1 MSGDSGTVGEPQK
14 RKVHSR
20 LFGASRVD
28 SVGADSSPSSSGLD
42 GGSQASMVM
51 EEDVH
56 GVRGEVASADR
67 MEKFRL
73 IAQSTSD
80 FIALATFDANPVF
93 TYVSPS
99 HEKFLGYEV
108 GELLGKSP
116 LSFIHEEDRERLL
129 MTLVEYVRAKNEGAL
144 TEAMRENPPK
154 LFFRFQDKHGEWHFF
169 QSTCNIVKDELLF
182 ISKDITQEH
191 QMQGKLRENEKRLS
205 AIIQGLSIPAFFL
218 DKDHKIVYWNKALEE
233 LSRVRAEDII
243 GTKNQWKA
251 FYSEKRPVLAD
262 LIIDGSSKD
271 LNDWYAGKIEK
282 SKLLDQSYEAIDLFP
297 RFGTN
302 GKWLRF
308 TAAAIRNT
316 NGELIGALE
325 TLEDITDR
333 KKAEIALQESEKNYR
348 LLFESAG
355 DAIVLMDMTGKIINA
370 NDKLLRLG
378 GMSKEELIGKHF
390 KDLKLFPLKDLPRIM
405 AHFASIVAGKGKPTT
420 ITMQN
425 KKGEWKHLE
434 ASSSI
439 ISRDG
444 KKLGILSII
453 HDITDRAQAEENLQ
467 KSEEKYRLVVENA
480 MEMIIVTQDSVIK
493 FANQSTLNLL
503 GYTQEEL
510 HSKPFIEFIQTDDR
524 QMVNERYTARSKGVT
539 SNPIYSFKIVTKQE
553 KVRWVEIQTVNIS
566 WQGKPALLH
575 FLRDITDQK
584 QTLKELKA
592 SETKYR
598 NLYDTLRDGSAVV
611 DTQGRITE
619 CNAAFENLVGYSI
632 NELQKMTFKE
642 ITPKKWNAIENRI
655 LNQITE
661 RGYTDLY
668 EKEYRRKDGKIIP
681 VELQVYAL
689 YDNEHHSTGYWAFV
703 RDITRRKKME
713 SEQKE
718 NEERIRAIVKNA
730 PIGIAVI
737 DAAKNITDANTAFC
751 NILAYPEVELLKMN
765 FMDIIYTEDF
775 QELMSRMA
783 DLENGRLAFIQQEK
797 RFIKKD
803 GSQII
808 GKIVIN
814 ALRDQNNHPSIFI
827 AELEDVTDRKH
838 LYDAIKTSEE
848 KFVKA
853 FKVSPM
859 AISITRLKDGKFIE
873 INEAFEK
880 YFGYKRKELFEQTT
894 IQKGLWFDTKDRD
907 FIVAEL
913 LKKGSVVNQELRFNT
928 NGGIVKIARCSA
940 ELMDINNEQ
949 CFLSVLIDITEQK
962 KTEEAVQQSEK
973 KYREFVNFL
982 PQIVFEADSQ
992 GTISLVNQTAYKLTG
1007 YTEDDIKKGVN
1018 IFQVIAACDHERVRS
1033 NLIKLAQTGYMTGN
1047 EYLLQRKDGTTFPA
1061 IIHTALATHENASA
1075 GIRGFAVDISE
1086 RKQMEKQISDALDFN
1101 RKIIETSPIGKLIYD
1116 SEGQCVSANE
1126 AAAKATGGTVEEL
1139 LTQNFHHLESWKK
1152 SGMYETALKA
1162 LSQGVQEN
1170 LETKVATTFGKEV
1183 WFNLVFS
1190 PFTSEG
1196 KQHLL
1201 VHVIDISAKKKAE
1214 LTVQYERDLSKKYL
1228 SLVGTMIIGINMDQ
1242 KVILVN
1248 NKGCEI
1254 LGWNEEE
1261 IIGKNWFDT
1270 FIPEHFRTGIRQ
1282 MFQKII
1288 AGEIIPYE
1296 HVEGNRIVTK
1306 NGEERVIAW
1315 NNTLIRDEAGNI
1327 IATLSAGEDITERK
1341 KLEEQLIESEQR
1353 YRQQFDNASD
1363 AIFLADPET
1372 GLILDCN
1379 KAATMLLG
1387 MEKSTIVGR
1396 SQRSMHPDTDNTTS
1410 LTDDFKL
1417 HATGF
1422 SMTPIDKQ
1430 VVTNSGELKDVI
1442 INASIVDYKGKKV
1455 LQGIFH
1461 DITERKMAEK
1471 DLLFINSVLKAQYET
1486 TPDALLVVS
1495 LDGKILSFNNRFIDT
1510 WKIPTD
1516 IIQTNDDKKMI
1527 ENILPQIKNSEGFME
1542 RIQHLNSHHNE
1553 KSYDLIEITDG
1564 RIIERYSYPLVDAN
1578 KDFLGRIWCFR
1589 DITDRK
1595 RAELQL
1601 KNKLEE
1607 LERYKKVTVDR
1618 ELKMM
1623 ELKNEIN
1630 ILRKK

>member
-1 MSGDSGTVGEPQK
+1 MHESDGKNLMSDIY
-14 RKVHSR
+14 
-20 LFGASRVD
+20 
-28 SVGADSSPSSSGLD
+28 
-42 GGSQASMVM
+42 
-51 EEDVH
+51 
-56 GVRGEVASADR
+56 
-67 MEKFRL
+67 EKYRL
-73 IAQSTSD
+73 IALTTSD
-80 FIALATFDANPVF
+80 LIVFTTFDTNPVYTF
-93 TYVSPS
+93 VSPS
-99 HEKFLGYEV
+99 HKKILGYDAE
-108 GELLGKSP
+108 EMLGKSGFE
-116 LSFIHEEDRERLL
+116 FIHESDREHLVTLL
-129 MTLVEYVRAKNEGAL
+129 LKYIDAKMNSGL
-144 TEAMRENPPK
+144 TEEMMKNAPK
-154 LFFRFQDKHGEWHFF
+154 LEYRFRDKSGQWHFL
-169 QSTCNIVKDELLF
+169 QSTVDIVNNELLF
-182 ISKDITQEH
+182 ISKDVTEKKHIE
-191 QMQGKLRENEKRLS
+191 MQLQENEKRLNS
-205 AIIQGLSIPAFFL
+205 IIQGLSIPAFFL
-218 DKDHKIVYWNKALEE
+218 GKDHKVIYWNKALEE

-262 LIIDGSSKD
+262 LLIDGSSKD
-271 LNDWYAGKIEK
+271 LNDWYAGRIEK
-282 SKLLDQSYEAIDLFP
+282 SRLLDQSYEAIDLFP
-297 RFGTN
+297 RLGTN

-308 TAAAIRNT
+308 TAAPIRDT

-348 LLFESAG
+348 LLFDSAG
-355 DAIVLMDMTGKIINA
+355 DAIVLLDMKGKILNV
-370 NDKLLRLG
+370 NDKFLRLG
-378 GMSKEELIGKHF
+378 GMSKEELMGKHF
-390 KDLKLFPLKDLPRIM
+390 KDLNLISLKDLPKIM
-405 AHFASIVAGKGKPTT
+405 AHFASIIAGKNKLSTVT
-420 ITMQN
+420 IQN
-425 KKGEWKHLE
+425 KKGEWKYLE
-434 ASSSI
+434 VSSSI
-439 ISRDG
+439 ISHDG
-444 KKLGILSII
+444 KKIGVLNII
-453 HDITDRAQAEENLQ
+453 HDVTSRKQAEENLQ
-467 KSEEKYRLVVENA
+467 QSEEKYRLVVENA
-480 MEMIIVTQDSVIK
+480 MEMILVAQDDVLK
-493 FANQSTLNLL
+493 FVNQSTLNLL

-510 HSKPFIEFIQTDDR
+510 LSKPFMEFIHPDDR
-524 QMVNERYTARSKGVT
+524 QKVLENYTARLKGVNT
-539 SNPIYSFKIVTKQE
+539 IPIYSFRVVTKQE
-553 KVRWVEIQTVNIS
+553 KVRWVEIQAVHIS
-566 WQGKPALLH
+566 WQGKPASLN
-575 FLRDITDQK
+575 FLRDITNQRE
-584 QTLKELKA
+584 TLDELKT
-592 SETKYR
+592 SEIKYR
-598 NLYDTLRDGSAVV
+598 NLYDSLRDGSAAV
-611 DTQGRITE
+611 DLQGKITE
-619 CNAAFENLVGYSI
+619 CNPAFESIVGYSI

-642 ITPKKWNAIENRI
+642 ITPEKWNAIEDRV
-655 LNQITE
+655 LNQISE
-661 RGYTDLY
+661 RGYTELY

-681 VELQVYAL
+681 VEIQVYDI
-689 YDNEHHSTGYWAFV
+689 YDNEHHITGHWAFV
-703 RDITRRKKME
+703 RDITMRKKME

-730 PIGIAVI
+730 PIGIVVI
-737 DAAKNITDANTAFC
+737 DAAKNIIDANTAFC

-765 FMDIIYTEDF
+765 FMDIIYAEDF
-775 QELMSRMA
+775 QEIMSRMA
-783 DLENGRLAFIQQEK
+783 DLENGRLTFFRQEK

-827 AELEDVTDRKH
+827 AELEDITDRKH

-853 FKVSPM
+853 FRVSPV

-880 YFGYKRKELFEQTT
+880 FFGYKREELFEQTT

-907 FIVAEL
+907 FVVTEL
-913 LKKGSVVNQELRFNT
+913 RKKGSVVNQEFRFNT

-940 ELMDINNEQ
+940 EVMDINNEQ
-949 CFLSVLIDITEQK
+949 CFLSVLIDVTEQK
-962 KTEEAVQQSEK
+962 KAEEATQLSEK
-973 KYREFVNFL
+973 KYREFANFL

-992 GTISLVNQTAYKLTG
+992 GMISLVNQTAYKLTG

-1033 NLIKLAQTGYMTGN
+1033 NLIKLTQTGYMTGN

-1061 IIHTALATHENASA
+1061 IIYTALATHENASA

-1086 RKQMEKQISDALDFN
+1086 RKHMEKQISDALDFN
-1101 RKIIETSPIGKLIYD
+1101 KKIIESSPIGKLIYN

-1126 AAAKATGGTVEEL
+1126 AAAKATGGTVETL

-1152 SGMYETALKA
+1152 SGMYEAALKA
-1162 LSQGVQEN
+1162 LSQEGQEN
-1170 LETKVATTFGKEV
+1170 LETKMTTTFGKEV
-1183 WFNLVFS
+1183 WFDLVFS

-1196 KQHLL
+1196 KKHLL
-1201 VHVIDISAKKKAE
+1201 VHVIDITAKKKAE

-1248 NKGCEI
+1248 KKGCEI

-1270 FIPEHFRTGIRQ
+1270 FIPERFRTDIKQ

-1288 AGEIIPYE
+1288 TGEIMPYE

-1306 NGEERVIAW
+1306 NGEERLIAW
-1315 NNTLIRDEAGNI
+1315 NNTLIRDETGNI
-1327 IATLSAGEDITERK
+1327 VATLSAGEDITERK

-1430 VVTNSGELKDVI
+1430 VVTKSGELKDVI

-1516 IIQTNDDKKMI
+1516 IIRSNDDTKMI
-1527 ENILPQIKNSEGFME
+1527 EYILPQIKNSEGLME
-1542 RIQHLNSHHNE
+1542 KINHLNANRDE
-1553 KSYDLIEITDG
+1553 KSYDLLEITDG